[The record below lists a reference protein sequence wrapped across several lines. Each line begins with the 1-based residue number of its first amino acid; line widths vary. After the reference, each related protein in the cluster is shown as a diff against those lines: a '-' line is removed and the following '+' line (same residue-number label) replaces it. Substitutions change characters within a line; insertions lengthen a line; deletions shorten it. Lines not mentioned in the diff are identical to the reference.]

1 MKDKIKGVGVFLYM
15 SKIERFTV
23 LLVMTILCILNFS
36 IECDASSNYDLQLS
50 AKSAIAIEWTT
61 GKILFEKNKD
71 LKLPMAS
78 TTKIMTAILTIE
90 NCDLNREIEI
100 PPQAIGVPGSSIYLE
115 KGERLKIIELLY
127 GLMLASGNDAAVALA
142 ISVCGDVKKFVNLMN
157 KKAKELGLVNTVFSS
172 PHGLEEG
179 QHYTTAYDL
188 ACLTAYAMRNQT
200 FREIVST
207 TQKEIRWT
215 TRPYNRILK
224 NKNKML
230 KSYQGAEG
238 VKTGFTKRAGRC
250 LVTSACRDNFRIIC
264 VVLNAPDMWNDT
276 RKVLDFAYQN
286 YKIFKITRGEIGYL
300 RVKDSKEYWVKL
312 GITKQKIFVLKKD
325 QYPILNVVISK
336 KISAPVKKYTEV
348 GKLDIKYDNQTYSVP
363 IATLQ
368 ECQKK
373 TFWDKLKER
382 FFKQKASQ
390 K

>member
-1 MKDKIKGVGVFLYM
+1 MTLTFL
-15 SKIERFTV
+15 T
-23 LLVMTILCILNFS
+23 FS
-36 IECDASSNYDLQLS
+36 TECYANSSINLHVS

-71 LKLPMAS
+71 LRLPMAS

-90 NCDLNREIEI
+90 NCDLNKEIEI

-142 ISVCGDVKKFVNLMN
+142 ISICGDVKKFVNLMN
-157 KKAKELGLVNTVFSS
+157 KKAKELGLQNTVFSS

-179 QHYTTAYDL
+179 RHYTTAYDL

-250 LVTSACRDNFRIIC
+250 LVTSVYRDGFRVIC

-276 RKVLDFAYQN
+276 RKILDFAYQN
-286 YKIFKITRGEIGYL
+286 YKFLKVDRGEMGYL
-300 RVKDSKEYWVKL
+300 KVKNSKENWVKL
-312 GITKQKIFVLKKD
+312 GITEQKSFVLTKD
-325 QYPILNVVISK
+325 QYPSLNVVISN
-336 KISAPVKKYTEV
+336 KISAPVKKYTKI
-348 GKLDIKYDNQTYSVP
+348 GKIEIKYDHQTYSIP
-363 IATLQ
+363 IVTLQ
-368 ECQKK
+368 ECQRK
-373 TFWDKLKER
+373 TFWDNLKER
-382 FFKQKASQ
+382 FFRQRASQ